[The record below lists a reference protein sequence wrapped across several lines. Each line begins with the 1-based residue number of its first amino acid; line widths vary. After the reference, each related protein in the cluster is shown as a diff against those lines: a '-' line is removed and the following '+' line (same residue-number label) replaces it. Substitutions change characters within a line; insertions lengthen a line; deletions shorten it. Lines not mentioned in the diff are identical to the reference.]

1 MMNTSF
7 KWFLDILA
15 GVGRNQRGVE
25 QVWFGKVDVGL
36 TKLYFTL
43 GGCGFNKV
51 GTCIISTVARQ
62 TLIKR

>member
-1 MMNTSF
+1 MNTSF

-36 TKLYFTL
+36 TKLYL
-43 GGCGFNKV
+43 VDV
-51 GTCIISTVARQ
+51 GLTRLVHVSSAQ
-62 TLIKR
+62 WPGKL